1 MVMNS
6 VLLIRWLSRRFKPAI
21 GIIYEQSKK
30 LVEFDSLQH
39 RSKSS
44 TNFGECQQP
53 VQIMP

>member
-30 LVEFDSLQH
+30 LVEFDSLQQQ
-39 RSKSS
+39 SPYS
-44 TNFGECQQP
+44 TNFGECQEP
-53 VQIMP
+53 DQIMP

>member
-30 LVEFDSLQH
+30 LVEIDSLQH

-44 TNFGECQQP
+44 TNFGEC
-53 VQIMP
+53 